1 VLARAPFGEALHEE
15 ESRSHGRGAPV
26 GGEVATAG
34 EADSKGSQAV
44 PSHLLQIAAQ
54 VRREGPGRPA
64 GPSTQGQEGVEPPE
78 GGGERGFI
86 VAYALEHPSLGPR
99 EIAARLVDREGKL
112 VSESTV
118 YRVLRE
124 AGLVKPPQVQGF
136 PAEKEY
142 RVKAT
147 GPNQLWHTDA
157 SYFFVAGWGYYYLIT
172 VLDDYSR
179 MVLAWRVRPS
189 MGTTCII
196 EVVQDAVEFTGLLTV
211 PVEHGPALLTDNG
224 PGFPSRAIEEFV
236 KVRAMKHIVASPYH
250 PQTNGKL
257 ERYHRT
263 AKANI
268 ILFVYHSPEALEQA
282 MGEFV
287 RHYNYERYHEALGNV
302 TPADMY
308 YGRREAILAR
318 RKEMKRTCL
327 ESRRAANLG
336 VT

>member
-1 VLARAPFGEALHEE
+1 MRRKAGVKAEVLQLVERSPLPVRQTLKELKLSSATYYRWRRRYAEKGLEGLRDLLPKA
-15 ESRSHGRGAPV
+15 SRVWNRLRD
-26 GGEVATAG
+26 E
-34 EADSKGSQAV
+34 
-44 PSHLLQIAAQ
+44 
-54 VRREGPGRPA
+54 
-64 GPSTQGQEGVEPPE
+64 
-78 GGGERGFI
+78 ERGFI
-86 VAYALEHPSLGPR
+86 VVYALEHPSLSPR
-99 EIAARLVDREGKL
+99 EVAARLVDREGRF

-124 AGLVKPPQVQGF
+124 AGLVKPPEVQGF

-142 RVKAT
+142 KVKTT
-147 GPNQLWHTDA
+147 GTNQLWHTDA
-157 SYFFVAGWGYYYLIT
+157 SYFFVVGWGYYYLIT

-179 MVLAWRVRPS
+179 MVLGWKVQPS
-189 MGTTCII
+189 MASACII
-196 EVVQDAVEFTGLLTV
+196 EVVQDAVEFTGLPTV
-211 PVEHGPALLTDNG
+211 PVEPGPALLTDNG
-224 PGFPSRAIEEFV
+224 PGFLSRAIEEFL

-268 ILFVYHSPEALEQA
+268 NLFVYQCPEALEQA

-287 RHYNYERYHEALGNV
+287 LHYNYERYHEALGNV
-302 TPADMY
+302 TPADVY

-318 RKEMKRTCL
+318 REEVKRTSL

-336 VT
+336 TT

>member
-1 VLARAPFGEALHEE
+1 MRRKAGVKADALQLVERSPLPVRQTLKELKLSPASYYRWQRRYAEKGLEGLRDLLPKARRVWNRL
-15 ESRSHGRGAPV
+15 R
-26 GGEVATAG
+26 
-34 EADSKGSQAV
+34 DD
-44 PSHLLQIAAQ
+44 
-54 VRREGPGRPA
+54 
-64 GPSTQGQEGVEPPE
+64 
-78 GGGERGFI
+78 ERGFI
-86 VAYALEHPSLGPR
+86 VAYALEHPSLSPR
-99 EIAARLVDREGKL
+99 EVAARLVDLEGRF

-124 AGLVKPPQVQGF
+124 AGLVRPPEVQGF

-142 RVKAT
+142 KVKAT

-157 SYFFVAGWGYYYLIT
+157 SYFFVVGWGYYYLIT

-179 MVLAWRVRPS
+179 MVLAWRVQPS
-189 MGTTCII
+189 MASACII

-211 PVEHGPALLTDNG
+211 PVEPGPALLTDNG
-224 PGFPSRAIEEFV
+224 PGFLSRALEEFL

-268 ILFVYHSPEALEQA
+268 NLFVYQSSEALEQA

-302 TPADMY
+302 TPADVY
-308 YGRREAILAR
+308 FGRRESILAR
-318 RKEMKRTCL
+318 REEVKRRSL

-336 VT
+336 AT

>member
-1 VLARAPFGEALHEE
+1 
-15 ESRSHGRGAPV
+15 
-26 GGEVATAG
+26 
-34 EADSKGSQAV
+34 
-44 PSHLLQIAAQ
+44 
-54 VRREGPGRPA
+54 VRRKAALKAEVLQMVERSPLPVRQTLEELKLSSA
-64 GPSTQGQEGVEPPE
+64 TYYRWRRRYAEKGVEGLRDLLPRARRVWNRLRE
-78 GGGERGFI
+78 EERGFI
-86 VAYALEHPSLGPR
+86 VAYALEHPSLSPR
-99 EIAARLVDREGKL
+99 EVAARLVDLEGRF

-124 AGLVKPPQVQGF
+124 AGLVKPPEIQGF

-157 SYFFVAGWGYYYLIT
+157 SYFFVVGWGYYYLIT

-179 MVLAWRVRPS
+179 MVLAWRVQPS
-189 MGTTCII
+189 MGSGCII

-211 PVEHGPALLTDNG
+211 PVEPGPALLTDNG
-224 PGFPSRAIEEFV
+224 PGFLSRAIEEFL

-268 ILFVYHSPEALEQA
+268 NLLVYHSREALEQA

-287 RHYNYERYHEALGNV
+287 RHYNYERYHEALANV
-302 TPADMY
+302 TPADVY
-308 YGRREAILAR
+308 YGRRESILAR
-318 RKEMKRTCL
+318 REEVKQKSL

-336 VT
+336 TR